1 LQREVLFSAL
11 KSFVKARP
19 HLRAFLLLLYAGLIG
34 VRDIVRGSH
43 DALYFLLAWFHPGNR
58 GIAAEANGSTIVML
72 SVSDMRIDPRIERE
86 ARALAQVGF
95 EVVVIWPSVSRSDD
109 SVGGIDWGPGITFKR
124 LPYAAGEFVRRFPG
138 YCGREM
144 LLAALQFKPLAFH
157 GHDLTSGLIALT
169 AAKKTGAHAVVD
181 FHEWFSENVGW
192 REMQKVWRP
201 HGFPQKLAYQWLEQ
215 QVFRH
220 ASEIVTVCDSIADE
234 MSTQYS
240 EGRRKVPVVRNI
252 PDLARQP
259 TRAYPDIRDEL
270 NLPKETFVV
279 LWQGG
284 VGLTR
289 MIEPIIDALA
299 RLSDWVFVIR
309 GPGLEDYAESYRKR
323 AEAVGQSSRLFFMP
337 LVPSRDVVA
346 AAMSAD
352 AGIWTLPNLCKNF
365 YYALPNKIFEYLAAG
380 LPVLAA
386 DFPEAR
392 RLIEENRVGQCFD
405 PYDPGSIADAI
416 ARFSRDRAA
425 LAACKARI
433 PELMASVSAQDEWQK
448 IVGIY
453 RNLQRRE
460 QFLGSPRVAGIQG

>member
-1 LQREVLFSAL
+1 MQRDVLFAAL
-11 KSFVKARP
+11 KNFVKGRP
-19 HLRAFLLLLYAGLIG
+19 RLRAFLLLLYTGLIG
-34 VRDIVRGSH
+34 MRDIVRGSR
-43 DALYFLLAWFHPGNR
+43 DALYFLLAWLHPGNR
-58 GIAAEANGSTIVML
+58 GIAAEAHGSTVVML

-86 ARALAQVGF
+86 ARALAHAGF

-109 SVGGIDWGPGITFKR
+109 ESGGIDWGPGITFKR
-124 LPYAAGEFVRRFPG
+124 IPYAAGEFVRRFPG

-169 AAKKTGAHAVVD
+169 AAKRTGACAVID

-192 REMQKVWRP
+192 HAKQNAWQP
-201 HGFPQKLAYQWLEQ
+201 HRLPQKLAYQWLERL
-215 QVFRH
+215 VFRD
-220 ASEIVTVCDSIADE
+220 ASEIITVCDSIAGE
-234 MSTQYS
+234 MSMQYS
-240 EGRRKVPVVRNI
+240 QGRRKVSVVRNI
-252 PDLARQP
+252 PDLVRQP
-259 TRAYPDIRDEL
+259 TRTYPDIRDEL
-270 NLPKETFVV
+270 NLPKGTFVV

-299 RLSDWVFVIR
+299 HLPDWVFVIR
-309 GPGLEDYAESYRKR
+309 GPGLEDYAEPYRRR
-323 AEAVGQSSRLFFMP
+323 AEAEGQSSRLFFLP

-386 DFPEAR
+386 HFPEAK
-392 RLIEENRVGQCFD
+392 RLIEDNRVGLCFD
-405 PYDPGSIADAI
+405 PYDPRSIADTI
-416 ARFSRDRAA
+416 AMFSTNRAA

-433 PELMASVSAQDEWQK
+433 PAMMASVSARDEWQK
-448 IVGIY
+448 VVGIY
-453 RNLQRRE
+453 QKLQQAKR
-460 QFLGSPRVAGIQG
+460 LSGSTCVDRISG

>member
-1 LQREVLFSAL
+1 LQREVLFGAL
-11 KSFVKARP
+11 KKLVKERP
-19 HLRAFLLLLYAGLIG
+19 RLRAFLLLLYAGFTGL
-34 VRDIVRGSH
+34 RDIVSGSY

-86 ARALAQVGF
+86 ARALAHAGF
-95 EVVVIWPSVSRSDD
+95 EVLVIWPAVSRSDNGD
-109 SVGGIDWGPGITFKR
+109 DRIDWGPGITFKR
-124 LPYAAGEFVRRFPG
+124 LPYAASEFVRRFPG
-138 YCGREM
+138 YCGRQM
-144 LLAALQFKPLAFH
+144 LLAALQLKPLAFH

-169 AAKKTGAHAVVD
+169 AAKRTGAYAVVD

-192 REMQKVWRP
+192 RTKQNAWQP
-201 HGFPQKLAYQWLEQ
+201 HGVPQKQAYQWLERL
-215 QVFRH
+215 VFRQ
-220 ASEIVTVCDSIADE
+220 ASEIITVCNSIADE
-234 MSTQYS
+234 MSAQYS
-240 EGRRKVPVVRNI
+240 QGLRKVSVVRNI
-252 PDLARQP
+252 PDLSG
-259 TRAYPDIRDEL
+259 TRTQAYPDMKDEL

-299 RLSDWVFVIR
+299 RLPDWVFVIR
-309 GPGLEDYAESYRKR
+309 GPGLEDYAEAYRRR
-323 AEAVGQSSRLFFMP
+323 AEATGQSSRLFFMP

-346 AAMSAD
+346 AATSAD

-392 RLIEENRVGQCFD
+392 RLIEGYRVGLCFD

-416 ARFSRDRAA
+416 GKFSRNRAA
-425 LAACKARI
+425 LAACKDRI

-448 IVGIY
+448 IVDIY
-453 RNLQRRE
+453 RNLQPNE
-460 QFLGSPRVAGIQG
+460 PFLGSVRVARIQG

>member
-1 LQREVLFSAL
+1 LQREVLFGAL
-11 KSFVKARP
+11 KDLVKGRP
-19 HLRAFLLLLYAGLIG
+19 RLRAFLLLLYAGLIRM
-34 VRDIVRGSH
+34 RDIVRGSY
-43 DALYFLLAWFHPGNR
+43 DALYFLVAWFHPGNR
-58 GIAAEANGSTIVML
+58 GIAAEAHGSTIVML

-86 ARALAQVGF
+86 ARALAHAGF
-95 EVVVIWPSVSRSDD
+95 EVVVIWPSISPSDGE
-109 SVGGIDWGPGITFKR
+109 SSEIDWGPGITFKR
-124 LPYAAGEFVRRFPG
+124 IAYAAGEFVRRFPG

-169 AAKKTGAHAVVD
+169 AAKKTGACAVVD

-192 REMQKVWRP
+192 RARQNAWQP
-201 HGFPQKLAYQWLEQ
+201 HGFSQKLAYQWLERRI
-215 QVFRH
+215 FRD
-220 ASEIVTVCDSIADE
+220 ASEIITVCDSIAGA

-240 EGRRKVPVVRNI
+240 QGRRKVSVVRNI
-252 PDLARQP
+252 PDLVLQP
-259 TRAYPDIRDEL
+259 TRAYSDIRDEL

-299 RLSDWVFVIR
+299 HLPDWAFVIR
-309 GPGLEDYAESYRKR
+309 GPGLEDYAEAYRHR
-323 AEAVGQSSRLFFMP
+323 AEAEGQSSRLFFLP

-386 DFPEAR
+386 HFPEAK
-392 RLIEENRVGQCFD
+392 RLIEDNRVGLCFD
-405 PYDPGSIADAI
+405 PYDSQSIADAI
-416 ARFSRDRAA
+416 AAFSRNRAA

-433 PELMASVSAQDEWQK
+433 PAMMASVSARDEWQK
-448 IVGIY
+448 VVGIY
-453 RNLQRRE
+453 QNLQREER
-460 QFLGSPRVAGIQG
+460 FLRLPRVSRIQG